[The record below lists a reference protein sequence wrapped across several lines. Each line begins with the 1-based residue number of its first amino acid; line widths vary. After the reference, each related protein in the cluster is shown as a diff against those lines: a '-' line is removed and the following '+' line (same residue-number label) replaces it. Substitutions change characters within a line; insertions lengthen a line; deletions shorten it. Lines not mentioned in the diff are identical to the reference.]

1 MKTKLELAIERF
13 QNSKNNDVPYHLPFN
28 DFILECY
35 LGYPP
40 SAYGKYL
47 EKKIIQEV
55 GRLLE
60 IPESENRGDCEIRV
74 YASRGNLL
82 MDDGKV
88 FTYTHNHW
96 SQYSRRKSFEIKI
109 TFLGKNNHYVLRNLR
124 PYQNIDG
131 GYIICLIDCA
141 NNFVPTFYIV
151 DFDVIQQY
159 MTLSHMNGSK
169 SVHKTSNFENYGC
182 SFEKYSVEHHL
193 LRINNK
199 MNGNS
204 LEDLKTYINEL
215 WWSEA
220 DCLLESIQ

>member
-35 LGYPP
+35 LGYSP

-55 GRLLE
+55 DRLLE
-60 IPESENRGDCEIRV
+60 VPESENCGDCEIRV

-88 FTYTHNHW
+88 FVYTHNHW
-96 SQYSRRKSFEIKI
+96 SKYSRIKSFEIKV
-109 TFLGKNNHYVLRNLR
+109 TFLGKNNHYRLRNLR

-131 GYIICLIDCA
+131 GYIICLIDCV
-141 NNFVPTFYIV
+141 NNFQPTFYIV

-182 SFEKYSVEHHL
+182 TFEKYSIEHHL
-193 LRINNK
+193 LRMNNK
-199 MNGNS
+199 MGGDS
-204 LEDLKTYINEL
+204 LEDLKAYIGEL
-215 WWSEA
+215 WRSEA

>member
-1 MKTKLELAIERF
+1 MVTKLELALERF
-13 QNSKNNDVPYHLPFN
+13 MNSKGKSVPYHLDFN

-55 GRLLE
+55 GRLLS

-74 YASRGNLL
+74 NASRGSLL
-82 MDDGKV
+82 MDDGSV
-88 FTYTHNHW
+88 YVYTHNH
-96 SQYSRRKSFEIKI
+96 KSNFYRTKNFEIKI

-131 GYIICLIDCA
+131 GYIICLIDCE
-141 NNFVPTFYIV
+141 NNFVPEFYLV

-169 SVHKTSNFENYGC
+169 SIHQDSNFENFGC
-182 SFEKYSVEHHL
+182 SFEKFSVQHYL
-193 LRINNK
+193 LSVNNK
-199 MNGNS
+199 LQGNS
-204 LEDLKTYINEL
+204 LEDLKTYIDEL
-215 WWSEA
+215 WRLEA
-220 DCLLESIQ
+220 DSLLDSIK

>member
-88 FTYTHNHW
+88 
-96 SQYSRRKSFEIKI
+96 

-215 WWSEA
+215 WRSEA